1 MATTNVGKPFG
12 VVTSKNQATA
22 ITESKQ
28 DANSGQFYIT
38 RTNNSNTG
46 GVGNTQ
52 GDASEAI
59 SLTINGNVLRGI
71 SKADAEKL
79 AILSTNTGGNNVTQE
94 TVLGLLQLSTVNK
107 GRLTL
112 NSQTEESNTKK
123 LSISGQNDSI
133 PNEVEID
140 LGYCISAANDDIG
153 LDVNYLSGVT
163 SDTNDYFYSKGGF
176 YFAETTKSNQQQLN
190 SHTNT
195 SLDKT
200 TRYLKLRYGTGIAF
214 QEGFASSTSRTDGCY
229 YINIDDKTIKVNSD
243 KKLYIPI
250 SSDHFRYNSKNEL
263 EFKIPTLGS
272 AVTNATLSQPDLLFL
287 KISSNSGLCIDTN
300 LLKQFIKQV
309 MSVQ

>member
-1 MATTNVGKPFG
+1 MGNIVGKQFG
-12 VVTSKNQATA
+12 VVASKDYNTA
-22 ITESKQ
+22 LTESVKEGNQ
-28 DANSGQFYIT
+28 GKFYLTENGGKGFNDIT
-38 RTNNSNTG
+38 ATTDDSRNTLI
-46 GVGNTQ
+46 V
-52 GDASEAI
+52 
-59 SLTINGNVLRGI
+59 NGNVLRGI

-79 AILSTNTGGNNVTQE
+79 AILSTNTEGNNVTQE

-133 PNEVEID
+133 PNAVDID

-163 SDTNDYFYSKGGF
+163 SDKNDYFYSKGGF
-176 YFAETTKSNQQQLN
+176 YFAETTRSNQQQLN

-195 SLDKT
+195 SSDET

-214 QEGFASSTSRTDGCY
+214 QEGFATSTSRTDGCY
-229 YINIDDKTIKVNSD
+229 YINIDNKTIKVNSD

-272 AVTNATLSQPDLLFL
+272 AVTEATLSQPDLYFL